1 MSLLDTINQDLKAA
15 MKSGDEAQK
24 RTLRSIKAAITRAQ
38 KDKNNQPLDDDEI
51 IAVIRKQARQREDSI
66 EAYAA
71 AGRTDLAD
79 AERAELAILERYLPA
94 LMDQDTI
101 REHARRVIA
110 EVGASS
116 MRDMGAVMGRLMAE
130 LKGKADGRVVNQVV
144 RELLSGR

>member
-66 EAYAA
+66 EAYVA

-94 LMDQDTI
+94 LMDEDTI